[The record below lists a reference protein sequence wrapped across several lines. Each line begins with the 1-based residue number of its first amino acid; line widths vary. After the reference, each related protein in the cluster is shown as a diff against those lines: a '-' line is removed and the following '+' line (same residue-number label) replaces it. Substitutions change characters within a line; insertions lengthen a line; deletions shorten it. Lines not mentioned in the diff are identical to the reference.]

1 MYRTILNIEYEPI
14 MFRKLIDNEEDL
26 PYKVISHHTD
36 LINEKFYVELLFKKI
51 SREQKDL
58 IENEQNLSAIYKVL
72 QQLK

>member
-14 MFRKLIDNEEDL
+14 MFRKLIDNEEEL
-26 PYKVISHHTD
+26 HYKVISHHAD

-72 QQLK
+72 RQLK

>member
-26 PYKVISHHTD
+26 PYKVVSHHTD
-36 LINEKFYVELLFKKI
+36 LINEKFYVELSFNKI

-58 IENEQNLSAIYKVL
+58 IENEQSLSAIYKVL

>member
-1 MYRTILNIEYEPI
+1 MYRTVLNIEYEPI

-26 PYKVISHHTD
+26 HYKVISHHTD